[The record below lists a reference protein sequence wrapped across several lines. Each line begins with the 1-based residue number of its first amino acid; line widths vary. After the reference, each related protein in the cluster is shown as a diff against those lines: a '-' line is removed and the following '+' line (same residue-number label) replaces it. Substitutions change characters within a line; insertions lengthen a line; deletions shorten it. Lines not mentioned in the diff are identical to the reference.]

1 MPPRPCPLLTV
12 TMDTS
17 MIDLDL
23 SPHTATRLTLA
34 DVPALQRLCERC
46 GDYYVMEEGAP
57 AAPDTAEH
65 LLTAL
70 PPGKTH
76 ADKYVAG
83 IHAPGGE
90 LAGVLDLIRDFPG
103 EHEWWI
109 GFLLLDPAARAAGLG
124 SRILD
129 EVARAVSA
137 AGGTVIQLGVLE
149 QNVAAERFWRR
160 HGFAELRRQ
169 PYTAR
174 SGHPSRVIVMSRPL
188 T

>member
-1 MPPRPCPLLTV
+1 MVDLVLL
-12 TMDTS
+12 
-17 MIDLDL
+17 
-23 SPHTATRLTLA
+23 PHTAARLTLSDA
-34 DVPALQRLCERC
+34 PALQRLCEC
-46 GDYYVMEEGAP
+46 CSDYYLLEEAAP
-57 AAPDTAEH
+57 ARPDTAER

-76 ADKYVAG
+76 ADKHVIG

-90 LAGVLDLIRDFPG
+90 LVGVLDLIRDFPG
-103 EHEWWI
+103 ERDWWI

-124 SRILD
+124 SRTVD
-129 EVARAVSA
+129 EVARAVAA
-137 AGGTVIQLGVLE
+137 AGGTTIHLGVLE
-149 QNVAAERFWRR
+149 HNAAAERFWRR

-169 PYTAR
+169 PYTAA